1 MFFLPDSFLAWPW
14 HHVLIY
20 VHGYLL
26 LYFLQDLSCLPL
38 FSFPVSSFVSYH
50 KNMKRILKSLNSWL
64 DIYRKPEESLLS
76 DWLENLY
83 SLLQNEGKK
92 GNISEK
98 IWYQKGEE
106 MELTDIP
113 NNFPLYKIKT
123 LVLPQVNKDKRKY
136 QPQLSEVTM
145 ISDIIPEGTPDIET
159 WRLNLAL
166 FDDKGKAVW
175 PEILFSRFRY
185 TGPETSKKHEIRYIT
200 GRDLTAYE
208 VKFIKSIF
216 DSA

>member
-1 MFFLPDSFLAWPW
+1 MK
-14 HHVLIY
+14 
-20 VHGYLL
+20 
-26 LYFLQDLSCLPL
+26 DL
-38 FSFPVSSFVSYH
+38 F
-50 KNMKRILKSLNSWL
+50 KKILKFIKSWFEL
-64 DIYRKPEESLLS
+64 YRQPEENLLS
-76 DWLENLY
+76 AWFESLY
-83 SLLQNEGKK
+83 TRMQNEEKK
-92 GNISEK
+92 GNTVEK
-98 IWYQKGEE
+98 IWYQKEEE

-113 NNFPLYKIKT
+113 NNSPLYKIKT

>member
-1 MFFLPDSFLAWPW
+1 
-14 HHVLIY
+14 
-20 VHGYLL
+20 
-26 LYFLQDLSCLPL
+26 
-38 FSFPVSSFVSYH
+38 
-50 KNMKRILKSLNSWL
+50 MKRILKSLNSWL

-76 DWLENLY
+76 DWFENLY

-136 QPQLSEVTM
+136 QPQLSEVTL

-159 WRLNLAL
+159 WRLNLSL
-166 FDDKGKAVW
+166 FDEKVKNIW
-175 PEILFSRFRY
+175 PEIIFSRFRY
-185 TGPETSKKHEIRYIT
+185 SQLSDNRGKLEISQKHEINFRES
-200 GRDLTAYE
+200 RDLTLYE

-216 DSA
+216 DKALT